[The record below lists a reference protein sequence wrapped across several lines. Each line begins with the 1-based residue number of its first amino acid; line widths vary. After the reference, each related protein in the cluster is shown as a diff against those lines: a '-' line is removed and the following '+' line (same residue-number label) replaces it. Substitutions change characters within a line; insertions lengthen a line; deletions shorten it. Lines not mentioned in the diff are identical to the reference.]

1 MPSDDKSELQLGAG
15 VRYIGIENV
24 IASLE
29 YRTVQGRNDIDSDSV
44 NFNLSFEFW
53 ATQDSSYV
61 VEPARLNAALRV
73 RYLSV
78 CWHQNLISSVLT
90 RPPYT
95 SRPAANR
102 RY

>member
-44 NFNLSFEFW
+44 NFNLSFEF
-53 ATQDSSYV
+53 
-61 VEPARLNAALRV
+61 
-73 RYLSV
+73 
-78 CWHQNLISSVLT
+78 
-90 RPPYT
+90 
-95 SRPAANR
+95 
-102 RY
+102 